1 MTNNTETQPSTH
13 AQPSSHPYRGLVEPS
28 SLEDDRLRV
37 PYRGQSRMR
46 LALSSGLAHARVEVD
61 PAAQDLIAI
70 QCGGGSQPWLRVGT
84 NEIALSW
91 RGSFGDW
98 FLGVLRPRTGDIVI
112 VLHPAVEWTL
122 AIRGGV
128 AHCELDLSAGTVA
141 RVDVNGGCSDVRFE
155 LPSPATTVPIR
166 IAGGVSELVVL
177 RPADA
182 GVALAV
188 SGGIA
193 ALRLDDQQFDA
204 IGGAARL
211 ETRTVV
217 PGAPRYE
224 LQISGGASHL
234 ALERREHSL

>member
-1 MTNNTETQPSTH
+1 MTIHETTP
-13 AQPSSHPYRGLVEPS
+13 AHPYRSAES
-28 SLEDDRLRV
+28 FTDDQDRLRV
-37 PYRGQSRMR
+37 PYSGHSRMR
-46 LALSSGLAHARVEVD
+46 LALSSGLAHARVVID
-61 PAAQDLIAI
+61 PAARDLIAI
-70 QCGGGSQPWLRVGT
+70 QCGGGRQPWLSVGT
-84 NEIALSW
+84 GEIELSW

-98 FLGVLRPRTGDIVI
+98 FLGVLRPRTSDVAI

-122 AIRGGV
+122 AIRGGL

-155 LPSPATTVPIR
+155 LPSPATAVPVR

-204 IGGAARL
+204 IGGSARL

-234 ALERREHSL
+234 AIEPRAKDPAAAVAACH